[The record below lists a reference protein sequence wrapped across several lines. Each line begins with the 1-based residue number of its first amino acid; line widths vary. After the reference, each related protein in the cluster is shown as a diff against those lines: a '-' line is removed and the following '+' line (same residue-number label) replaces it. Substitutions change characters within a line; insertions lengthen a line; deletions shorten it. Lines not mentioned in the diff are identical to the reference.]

1 MRSGPHHGPGSRGRI
16 RGIVAAAVAL
26 AAAAAGPVAA
36 AEPEPPARIVSMNP
50 CTDQLVWMLAGP
62 ERIVSLSHLAKD
74 GEVSTI
80 AAEVEVPHYNHG
92 EAEEIIPLRPDL
104 VFNGPFSHKAAADL
118 LRKLGYPVVEIPPAN
133 SLADIRLHLR
143 QMGKVLGVEQ
153 RAENLIARMD
163 ARLAALA
170 PPPASRPT
178 AINYQPNGFS
188 AGAGTLIAD
197 VLNHAGFRL
206 PGTGSRWQGY
216 SHLPLERLIAAP
228 PDLLI
233 IDNSYENSPTLAQSL
248 LGHPVLSRLGERTL
262 RVKVPNRL
270 WLCGTPDVVH
280 AVELLADIR
289 LTRVGGPGTRP

>member
-1 MRSGPHHGPGSRGRI
+1 MRSGLHHDPSSRGRI
-16 RGIVAAAVAL
+16 RGVVAAAVAL

-36 AEPEPPARIVSMNP
+36 EPPARIVSMNP
-50 CTDQLVWMLAGP
+50 CTDQLVWMLAEP

-80 AAEVEVPHYNHG
+80 AAEVDVPHYNHG
-92 EAEEIIPLRPDL
+92 EAEEILPLRPDM

-118 LRKLGYPVVEIPPAN
+118 LRKLGYPVVEMPPAT

-143 QMGKVLGVEQ
+143 QMGTVLGAEQ
-153 RAENLIARMD
+153 RAEDLIARMD

-170 PPPASRPT
+170 PPPGAGRPT

-197 VLNHAGFRL
+197 VLDHAGFRM

-216 SHLPLERLIAAP
+216 SHLPLERLIADP
-228 PDLLI
+228 PDVLI
-233 IDNSYENSPTLAQSL
+233 IDNSYEDSPTLAQNL

-270 WLCGTPDVVH
+270 WLCGTPDVVG

-289 LTRVGGPGTRP
+289 LTRISLRGSRP